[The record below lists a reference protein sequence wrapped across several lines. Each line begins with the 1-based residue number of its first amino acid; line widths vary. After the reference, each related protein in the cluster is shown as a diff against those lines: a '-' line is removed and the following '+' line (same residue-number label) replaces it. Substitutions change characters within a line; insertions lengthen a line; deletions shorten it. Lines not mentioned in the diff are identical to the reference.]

1 MSACSL
7 SLDIPGV
14 LTAAND
20 WIEIKVH
27 TAGRRLAGV
36 TFTDKLNG
44 CAYRFGDDIFSIHLD
59 YGIKEDGVTDDAPR
73 PRPRKI
79 SAASLMAETPAG
91 EEIPGNPQGRR
102 LADRRSGVKI
112 TVPFAWETEGLAVT
126 WTAELREGSPYVRI
140 LLDICPMQW
149 ACPIRMVRVLELSAP
164 DIQQRGSVKGVPATA
179 FGGRLFAGVE
189 SPLSFNGEEEGKL
202 VAQISRKT
210 DIPSRTHLNVSAVLG
225 VAAPGQLRR
234 TFQLQYLNEERARP
248 YGAFLN
254 YNTWYDTLFD
264 RYDEAFA
271 TEAVRLYGEE
281 LVRKR
286 GAVLDSI
293 LFDDGWDNPETL
305 WEFNEGFKHEF
316 RNINKLAAS
325 YGAGPGV
332 WFSPWGGYGKPK
344 QNRLNAAGDCFETNE
359 RGFALSGPRYY
370 DYFKEM
376 CLHMIRDNGIN
387 HFKLDGTSGEE
398 TQLPGS
404 RFASDFEAV
413 IHLLG
418 ELRDERPDLFIN
430 LTTGTWASPFWFGIA
445 DSVWRGGW
453 DHEFIGEGTMRQ
465 KWMTFRDSRIFNNNV
480 AVSPLFPINSLMNHG
495 IIYTRKA
502 RGLDT
507 VEGTDL
513 EDEIWSAFGS
523 GTQMQEIYMTPQLL
537 EPSQWDTLARAAI
550 WARENNETLVDV
562 HWVGGSPMEL
572 QVYGWAAWSPVKG
585 LLTIRNPSSERR
597 TWSFDPG
604 AVFELP
610 PEAPRSYSAPS
621 PNGKRLPFSGFRA
634 GEIVRMEL
642 EPFEVIVV
650 EALPEPQP

>member
-1 MSACSL
+1 ML
-7 SLDIPGV
+7 GV
-14 LTAAND
+14 LTAANE

-27 TAGRRLAGV
+27 TAGRRLAEV
-36 TFTDKLNG
+36 TFTDKING
-44 CAYRFGDDIFSIHLD
+44 CSYRLGDDIFSIHLD
-59 YGIKEDGVTDDAPR
+59 DGIKEDGVTDDVPR

-79 SAASLMAETPAG
+79 SAANLMAETPAG
-91 EEIPGNPQGRR
+91 EEIQGNPNARR
-102 LADRRSGVKI
+102 LADRRPGVKI

-126 WTAELREGSPYVRI
+126 WSAELRDGQPYARI

-149 ACPIRMVRVLELSAP
+149 ASPIRMVCVLEFSAP
-164 DIQQRGSVKGVPATA
+164 DIQTRGSVRGVPATA

-189 SPLSFNGEEEGKL
+189 SPLSHNGEEDGKL
-202 VAQISRKT
+202 VARISRKT
-210 DIPSRTHLNVSAVLG
+210 DIPSRTHWKISAVLG
-225 VAAPGQLRR
+225 AAAPGQLRR
-234 TFQLQYLNEERARP
+234 TFQLSYVNEERARP

-254 YNTWYDTLFD
+254 YNTWYDTVFD

-271 TEAVRLYGEE
+271 SKAVRLYGEE

-316 RNINKLAAS
+316 KNVNKLAAS

-344 QNRLNAAGDCFETNE
+344 QNRLNAAGDRFETNE
-359 RGFALSGPRYY
+359 RGFALSGPKYY
-370 DYFKEM
+370 AYFREM

-398 TQLPGS
+398 TQIPDS
-404 RFASDFEAV
+404 RFASDFEAI

-445 DSVWRGGW
+445 DSIWRGGW

-495 IIYTRKA
+495 IIYTQKA

-523 GTQMQEIYMTPQLL
+523 GTQMQEIYITPQMLTP
-537 EPSQWDTLARAAI
+537 EQWDTLAHAAI

-572 QVYGWAAWSPVKG
+572 QVYGWAAWSPAKG
-585 LLTIRNPSSERR
+585 LLTFRNPSAERR
-597 TWSFDPG
+597 LWCFEPG

-610 PEAPRSYSAPS
+610 PEAPRGYSVSS
-621 PNGKRLPFSGFRA
+621 PNGKRLPFSAIRA
-634 GEIVRMEL
+634 GEIVRLEL
-642 EPFEVIVV
+642 EPFEVVV
-650 EALPEPQP
+650 MEALPEA

>member
-1 MSACSL
+1 MSTCSVTHEA
-7 SLDIPGV
+7 PGM
-14 LTAAND
+14 LAAANE
-20 WIEIKVH
+20 WIELTVR
-27 TAGRRLAGV
+27 TAGRRLAEV

-44 CAYRFGDDIFSIHLD
+44 CTYRLGDDIFSIHLD

-79 SAASLMAETPAG
+79 SAANLLAESPEDERIPALSG
-91 EEIPGNPQGRR
+91 ARR
-102 LADRRSGVKI
+102 LAERRAGVRI

-126 WTAELREGSPYVRI
+126 WTAELREGQPYARI

-149 ACPIRMVRVLELSAP
+149 ASPIRMVRVLEFAAP
-164 DIQQRGSVKGVPATA
+164 DIQTQGSVKGAPATA

-189 SPLSFNGEEEGKL
+189 SPLSCNGEEGGKL
-202 VAQISRKT
+202 VARISRKT

-225 VAAPGQLRR
+225 VSSPGQLRR
-234 TFQLQYLNEERARP
+234 TFQLRYVNEERARP

-264 RYDEAFA
+264 RYDEDFA
-271 TEAVRLYGEE
+271 SEAVRLYGEE

-305 WEFNEGFKHEF
+305 WEFNEGFRDEF
-316 RNINKLAAS
+316 RNVNRLAAS
-325 YGAGPGV
+325 YGSGPGV
-332 WFSPWGGYGKPK
+332 WLSPWGGYGKPK
-344 QNRLNAAGDCFETNE
+344 QNRLAAAGDRFETNE
-359 RGFALSGPRYY
+359 RGFALSGPKYY
-370 DYFKEM
+370 DHFKEM
-376 CLHMIRDNGIN
+376 CLHMIRENGVN

-398 TQLPGS
+398 TQLTGS
-404 RFASDFEAV
+404 RFGSDFEAI

-418 ELRDERPDLFIN
+418 ELREERPDLFIN

-495 IIYTRKA
+495 IIYTEKA
-502 RGLDT
+502 RGLNT
-507 VEGTDL
+507 AEGTDL
-513 EDEIWSAFGS
+513 DDEIWSAFGS
-523 GTQMQEIYMTPQLL
+523 GSQMQEIYITPRMLT
-537 EPSQWDTLARAAI
+537 PDQWDTLARAAI
-550 WARENNETLVDV
+550 WARENNGTLVDA
-562 HWVGGSPMEL
+562 HWAGGSPMEL
-572 QVYGWAAWSPVKG
+572 QVYGWAAWSPAKAI
-585 LLTIRNPSSERR
+585 LTVRNPSAERR
-597 TWSFDPG
+597 VWSFEPG
-604 AVFELP
+604 AIFELP
-610 PEAPRSYSAPS
+610 PEAPLNYAVTS

-634 GEIVRMEL
+634 GEVARITL
-642 EPFEVIVV
+642 EPFEVVV
-650 EALPEPQP
+650 MEGVPEA

>member
-1 MSACSL
+1 M
-7 SLDIPGV
+7 DIPGV

-59 YGIKEDGVTDDAPR
+59 YGIKEDGVTDDIPR

-79 SAASLMAETPAG
+79 SAAGLMVETPSG
-91 EEIPGNPQGRR
+91 EEIQGNPQGRR

-305 WEFNEGFKHEF
+305 WEFNEGF
-316 RNINKLAAS
+316 
-325 YGAGPGV
+325 
-332 WFSPWGGYGKPK
+332 
-344 QNRLNAAGDCFETNE
+344 
-359 RGFALSGPRYY
+359 
-370 DYFKEM
+370 
-376 CLHMIRDNGIN
+376 
-387 HFKLDGTSGEE
+387 
-398 TQLPGS
+398 
-404 RFASDFEAV
+404 
-413 IHLLG
+413 
-418 ELRDERPDLFIN
+418 
-430 LTTGTWASPFWFGIA
+430 
-445 DSVWRGGW
+445 
-453 DHEFIGEGTMRQ
+453 
-465 KWMTFRDSRIFNNNV
+465 
-480 AVSPLFPINSLMNHG
+480 
-495 IIYTRKA
+495 
-502 RGLDT
+502 
-507 VEGTDL
+507 
-513 EDEIWSAFGS
+513 
-523 GTQMQEIYMTPQLL
+523 
-537 EPSQWDTLARAAI
+537 
-550 WARENNETLVDV
+550 
-562 HWVGGSPMEL
+562 
-572 QVYGWAAWSPVKG
+572 
-585 LLTIRNPSSERR
+585 
-597 TWSFDPG
+597 
-604 AVFELP
+604 
-610 PEAPRSYSAPS
+610 
-621 PNGKRLPFSGFRA
+621 
-634 GEIVRMEL
+634 
-642 EPFEVIVV
+642 
-650 EALPEPQP
+650 